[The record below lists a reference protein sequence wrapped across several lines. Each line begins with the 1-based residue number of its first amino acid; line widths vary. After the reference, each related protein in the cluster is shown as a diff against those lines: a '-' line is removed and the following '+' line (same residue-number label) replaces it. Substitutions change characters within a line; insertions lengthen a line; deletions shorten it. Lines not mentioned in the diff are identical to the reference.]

1 MIRGRDAQRTC
12 GQYRALADQ
21 GTHDHRDARGQSPH
35 HGLQRQ
41 RRRLRPNGGRALRPN
56 TGQTDVVFLEI
67 LKADRFVD
75 VSLNNWIRCLPPEAV
90 TAQLNLDG
98 NQIARIPAGKELV
111 IAAS

>member
-1 MIRGRDAQRTC
+1 MTIVTHEGKARTMDFN
-12 GQYRALADQ
+12 A
-21 GTHDHRDARGQSPH
+21 
-35 HGLQRQ
+35 
-41 RRRLRPNGGRALRPN
+41 NGVGFVPMVAGHFVQN

>member
-1 MIRGRDAQRTC
+1 
-12 GQYRALADQ
+12 
-21 GTHDHRDARGQSPH
+21 
-35 HGLQRQ
+35 
-41 RRRLRPNGGRALRPN
+41 
-56 TGQTDVVFLEI
+56 VFLEI

-75 VSLNNWIRCLPPEAV
+75 VSLNNWIRCLPREAV